1 MSNGHVVNEQES
13 PTVARTNQKELIME
27 KKVTDIDVEKLSQ
40 RLQLVRAKNLVAIL
54 LGDCH
59 AVAKLTC
66 QAARLRDAIRL
77 SGAVVM

>member
-1 MSNGHVVNEQES
+1 
-13 PTVARTNQKELIME
+13 ME
-27 KKVTDIDVEKLSQ
+27 KKVTNIDVEKLSQ
-40 RLQLVRAKNLVAIL
+40 RLQLVRAKSLVAII

-77 SGAVVM
+77 AAVVAM